1 MQPNYC
7 LQTYAGHKS
16 HVMSLDFHP
25 KKNDLFCSCDANNEI
40 RFWNINQYSSIRV
53 FKVSVE
59 PLYSNSLKVV
69 SNSGLFLLLNLSHLM
84 MQGGSAQVRF
94 QPRIGQFM
102 AAASGNVVSIF
113 DAESDRQT
121 HSLQVRLAA
130 VNFTK
135 GLKVS
140 FLICIPSK
148 SMLYLYTLLLI
159 RQHNL
164 LNSPRATPQRC
175 ILFVGMQ
182 MEIIWLRSVKSLSEC
197 GHYPLGSAFM
207 SSVLVETC
215 FIPVF
220 SIQATP
226 LSWSLEATR

>member
-1 MQPNYC
+1 M
-7 LQTYAGHKS
+7 TFSA
-16 HVMSLDFHP
+16 HVMLTM
-25 KKNDLFCSCDANNEI
+25 
-40 RFWNINQYSSIRV
+40 RFVFGILISIHAFV
-53 FKVSVE
+53 FLRLVLS
-59 PLYSNSLKVV
+59 LYSNSLKVV
-69 SNSGLFLLLNLSHLM
+69 SNSGLFLLLSHLM

-175 ILFVGMQ
+175 TLFVGMQ

-197 GHYPLGSAFM
+197 GHYPQGSPFM

>member
-1 MQPNYC
+1 M
-7 LQTYAGHKS
+7 TFSA
-16 HVMSLDFHP
+16 HVMLTM
-25 KKNDLFCSCDANNEI
+25 
-40 RFWNINQYSSIRV
+40 RFVFGILISIRPFV
-53 FKVSVE
+53 FLRLVLS
-59 PLYSNSLKVV
+59 LYSNSLKVV

-164 LNSPRATPQRC
+164 LNPPRATPQRC
-175 ILFVGMQ
+175 TLFVGMQ